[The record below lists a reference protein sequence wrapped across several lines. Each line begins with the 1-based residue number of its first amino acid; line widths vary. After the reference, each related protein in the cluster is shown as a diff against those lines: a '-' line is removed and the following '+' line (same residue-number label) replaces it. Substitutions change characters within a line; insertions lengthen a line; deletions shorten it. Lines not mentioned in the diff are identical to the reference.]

1 MIISSVSQ
9 GLLWGILGLGI
20 YLTFRILKFPDMT
33 TEGSFP
39 LGGAV
44 AVTLMNQGIH
54 PILATFAGML
64 AGCVAGLVTGL
75 LYTKGEIPTI
85 LAGILVMTSCNSIML
100 MIMGRANLGLLDIK
114 TIQDLLPFSAT
125 TNLLVIG
132 LLAVI
137 LVIAGL
143 IFFLY
148 TKLGQAYIATGD
160 NRDMA
165 KSFGINTDR
174 MEVMGLVVSNGLIAL
189 SGALIS
195 QQDGYADVSK
205 GIGVIVIGLAS
216 IIIGEVLY
224 STNLTLLERLV
235 ATVVGAILYQFL
247 IAGVIALG
255 FNTNYLKLF
264 SAIILAICLMVP
276 VLKDK
281 FFKGVTLSR

>member
-75 LYTKGEIPTI
+75 LYTKGKIPTI
-85 LAGILVMTSCNSIML
+85 LAGILTSCNSIML